1 MAVQTLSPQP
11 FYRSLLRGRDGLV
24 AGQIGV
30 RTRSIA
36 LHVLTALL
44 ALLAIGLW
52 CYLIAHVVDTW
63 DGDTADR
70 REDVVAYYAAGRLVS
85 EGRAVDLYDPDVLAE
100 TEHFVLGRPA
110 GWHNGLAYL
119 NPPFVA
125 ALFQPLTHLPYGAAQ
140 ALWFALG
147 ALAVAISLV
156 LLWPELRRLPRR
168 WAAVFVLASFASFPV
183 FWSLLYGQISSLVL
197 LSWVLC
203 YRWLKDGRELP
214 AGLALALVLIKPQLA
229 VVPVLYLV
237 TTGRWRALAGFA
249 LGAIVLVGI
258 SVALVGPQT
267 ALVSYPM
274 FLVESLR
281 WSDEYGVDRTHMF
294 GWSSFFGWALPGAST
309 TGLLYLTGVASALTL
324 FAAMFVWR
332 RHQRLGIGAMT
343 VFSLAA
349 ATILVSPHL
358 HAQDLQILLVPAAL
372 LIAHRRDA
380 FALAVPALLF
390 LLMPLALASVNLVTP
405 ALAVALG
412 IITLSAA
419 GVRIRP
425 LKGAPSWPHDRRVA
439 LSTQASLLPVG
450 GRTTTPPVSRSRVAW
465 CRVRSNLSEHARDL
479 PRLTLHR

>member
-11 FYRSLLRGRDGLV
+11 AFYRSLLRGRDGLV

-30 RTRSIA
+30 RPRWIA
-36 LHVLTALL
+36 PYVLIALL
-44 ALLAIGLW
+44 ALLAIALW
-52 CYLIAHVVDTW
+52 AYLIAHVVDTW

-100 TEHFVLGRPA
+100 TEHSVLGRPA
-110 GWHNGLAYL
+110 GWHDGLAYL

-125 ALFQPLTHLPYGAAQ
+125 ALFQPLAHLPYGAAQ

-147 ALAVAISLV
+147 TLAVAASLV
-156 LLWPELRRLPRR
+156 LLWPELRRVSRR

-214 AGLALALVLIKPQLA
+214 AGLALALVLIKPHLA
-229 VVPVLYLV
+229 VVPALYLL

-258 SVALVGPQT
+258 SVALAGPET
-267 ALVSYPM
+267 TLVSYPM
-274 FLVESLR
+274 FLLESLR

-294 GWSSFFGWALPGAST
+294 GWSSFFGWALPGASPA
-309 TGLLYLTGVASALTL
+309 GLLYLTGVASALTL
-324 FAAMFVWR
+324 LAAMFVWR
-332 RHQRLGIGAMT
+332 RHQRRAIGAMT
-343 VFSLAA
+343 VLAIAA

-372 LIAHRRDA
+372 LFAHRRDV
-380 FALAVPALLF
+380 FALAVPTLLF
-390 LLMPLALASVNLVTP
+390 LLIPLSVVSVNLATP
-405 ALAVALG
+405 ALALALAIVAARA
-412 IITLSAA
+412 S

-425 LKGAPSWPHDRRVA
+425 LKRTSSWPYHLKMVSATGVRPSDVEEH
-439 LSTQASLLPVG
+439 LVQASP
-450 GRTTTPPVSRSRVAW
+450 
-465 CRVRSNLSEHARDL
+465 
-479 PRLTLHR
+479 